1 MVCNL
6 TVPIAIVYYS
16 FFQSPMP
23 LLYIILDKAYT
34 NSRCQVAWETE
45 FCMMVLS
52 PCGFSVKN
60 LLHGTFLALRNWRQ
74 LLECW
79 TIFGPLFRNI
89 KLTKKLP
96 KCKHSLSLLSI
107 CTAKCNEHLFNGFRN
122 WIFEQIDKWLLLP
135 LLALWVKNT
144 P

>member
-1 MVCNL
+1 M
-6 TVPIAIVYYS
+6 S
-16 FFQSPMP
+16 
-23 LLYIILDKAYT
+23 LLYIILDQAYT
-34 NSRCQVAWETE
+34 NSKCQVAWETE

-60 LLHGTFLALRNWRQ
+60 LLHGTFLALRSWRQ

-96 KCKHSLSLLSI
+96 KCEHSLPLLSV
-107 CTAKCNEHLFNGFRN
+107 CTAKCNENLFPGFRN
-122 WIFEQIDKWLLLP
+122 WIFEQINKWLLLP
-135 LLALWVKNT
+135 LLAL
-144 P
+144 